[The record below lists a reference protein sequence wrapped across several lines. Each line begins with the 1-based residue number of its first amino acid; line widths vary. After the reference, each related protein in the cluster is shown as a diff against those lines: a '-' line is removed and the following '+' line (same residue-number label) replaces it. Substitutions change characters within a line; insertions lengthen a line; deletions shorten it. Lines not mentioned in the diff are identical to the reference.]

1 MRVYEIAKE
10 VGIPAKDLI
19 AKIRALGLEVNNHM
33 SSLDADGV
41 ARIKRSLE
49 KEKQSVAQPQQTQR
63 LATGG
68 AVLRRRS
75 SGEKAPDSGD
85 DRSAEREPVRAR
97 EPERTA
103 PPPSHAAP
111 GTVIRRRAPDEM
123 PVSHSPGSQA
133 SHASSAPAGSSSS
146 VTAPPPRPVVR
157 APEPPAA
164 SSVEPSQHAEARP
177 ADRPDRDSIE
187 QRPEPR
193 PEHRAE
199 AQPAAPAAHAEE
211 PDRTDRTDR
220 SNRPAESPASVESR
234 SNERPPEAGERG
246 ERVERA
252 ERPEREPQRQE
263 HVEQAARAEHVE
275 RAPERTPDRA
285 PERPAAAPA
294 QTERQPERPADRAAA
309 TTSDRAPDRTPDR
322 TSVRPTEQRVER
334 TGDRSHDRPAQS
346 ERPAHPERPAQY
358 DRPAH
363 PERPAQYDRPAQ
375 PAAARPSDRPT
386 GDSGRRPDRVEPPMS
401 AHGDRPRSRVIVAG
415 PQVVGRGGEQGQAQ
429 TARAPERSPG
439 PPPSTPLPPRLVSP
453 REVRQPQIEHKRP
466 VEPTGDARSHFER
479 ELERA
484 RARTAE
490 REPSRDEPGVRSGP
504 APVENGEAL
513 AASQASPPVRNP
525 SRPAV
530 GTVISLPP
538 RIKITERTPATGRP
552 APGPQPVNPIRGR
565 YAQQQQQRGGPRG
578 PGGRPGPHNDFG
590 RKKLPLGKKGK
601 QTTITTPAEHKRV
614 IRIEDSITVAD
625 LARGMGI
632 KSPEVLKKLWGMG
645 MTGVNINAA
654 IDFDTAQLLASEF
667 GYEVQNVAFKEEDV
681 FAQKPDDNEQMTPRS
696 PVVTVMGHVDHGK
709 TTLLDSIRKA
719 RVAAGEAGGITQHVA
734 AYKVAAPGHGDIV
747 FLDTPG
753 HEAFTEMRARG
764 AQATDIVV
772 LVVAANDGVMP
783 QTLEALAHAKDAG
796 VKIIVAVNKIDMPD
810 AAPDRVRQQLAD
822 HGLIPE
828 EWGGDTIYANV
839 SALRG
844 EGIDNLLAQ
853 IAATAD
859 FLELRAN
866 PDKPASGLVIEA
878 RLDRN
883 RGPMATILIQE
894 GTLKVGDMLVA
905 GRTFGKVRAML
916 DDRGNSLDEA
926 GPSTPI
932 EVLGLDGVPEA
943 GDQVNAAEDD
953 KVAKQV
959 VEHRRQQERKRELG
973 SKQRFSLENMMER
986 NTEGAIKELK
996 VVLKAD
1002 VQGSAE
1008 ALKASLTKL
1017 STEKVK
1023 VNVIAAA
1030 VGGITESDVNL
1041 AKAGGAIIVG
1051 FHVRPAGSG
1060 KSAKHAE
1067 QEGVEIRLYDIIY
1080 DALDDVKAAM
1090 AGLLAPIK
1098 REVAMGKLQ
1107 VRDTFSIPKMGTVAG
1122 CMVTEG
1128 KITRKAHLRII
1139 RDAVQVYEGKVGS
1152 LRRFKDDVSEV
1163 QQGYECG
1170 VMVAGWNE
1178 IKQNDVIEAYE
1189 VIEEAAQL

>member
-10 VGIPAKDLI
+10 VGIPNKDLI

-33 SSLDADGV
+33 SSLDADDV
-41 ARIKRSLE
+41 ARIRRSLE

-63 LATGG
+63 LAPGG

-75 SGEKAPDSGD
+75 SGDKPSEAGGD
-85 DRSAEREPVRAR
+85 ERSTEREPVRT
-97 EPERTA
+97 RTSQPDHDRGA
-103 PPPSHAAP
+103 PSSGHPPAAPTVRRRVEEAPPGTPPPSTSPAA
-111 GTVIRRRAPDEM
+111 T
-123 PVSHSPGSQA
+123 A
-133 SHASSAPAGSSSS
+133 S
-146 VTAPPPRPVVR
+146 PRPVAVR
-157 APEPPAA
+157 APEPSARPPAPERT
-164 SSVEPSQHAEARP
+164 EPAHSPEARP
-177 ADRPDRDSIE
+177 PERLAP
-187 QRPEPR
+187 RPEPPAEPPAR
-193 PEHRAE
+193 P
-199 AQPAAPAAHAEE
+199 HAE
-211 PDRTDRTDR
+211 
-220 SNRPAESPASVESR
+220 RP
-234 SNERPPEAGERG
+234 ERPPEAQASPAAPTAPAAQDRPAERG
-246 ERVERA
+246 EPRSAPDVANVQRL
-252 ERPEREPQRQE
+252 EREQRTEAIE
-263 HVEQAARAEHVE
+263 HVARAEQSAPVRPTPVERPPERPPE
-275 RAPERTPDRA
+275 RAPEPAAARSSEPAVVRPADRLPERSAPERANDRA
-285 PERPAAAPA
+285 PERAN
-294 QTERQPERPADRAAA
+294 
-309 TTSDRAPDRTPDR
+309 DRAPERANDRAP
-322 TSVRPTEQRVER
+322 ER
-334 TGDRSHDRPAQS
+334 TGDRSADRPQPRPVDRGPDRPSHPVTA
-346 ERPAHPERPAQY
+346 RPA
-358 DRPAH
+358 DRS
-363 PERPAQYDRPAQ
+363 DR
-375 PAAARPSDRPT
+375 SDRPSG
-386 GDSGRRPDRVEPPMS
+386 GDVGRRPDRPSDRNDQAM
-401 AHGDRPRSRVIVAG
+401 AAQGDRPRSRVIVAG
-415 PQVVGRGGEQGQAQ
+415 PQVVGGRGGEQVQAQ
-429 TARAPERSPG
+429 AARAPERAPG
-439 PPPSTPLPPRLVSP
+439 PPPSTPLPPRVVSP
-453 REVRQPQIEHKRP
+453 REARQPQIEHKRP
-466 VEPTGDARSHFER
+466 TEQPGDARSRFEL

-490 REPSRDEPGVRSGP
+490 REPSRGDEAVA
-504 APVENGEAL
+504 APVENGD
-513 AASQASPPVRNP
+513 SQAPPPRDP

-538 RIKITERTPATGRP
+538 RIKITERATATGRP

-565 YAQQQQQRGGPRG
+565 FAQQQQQRGGPRG

-625 LARGMGI
+625 LARNMGI
-632 KSPEVLKKLWGMG
+632 KAPEVLKKLWGMG

-654 IDFDTAQLLASEF
+654 IDFDTAQILASEF
-667 GYEVQNVAFKEEDV
+667 AYEVQNVAFKEEDV
-681 FAQKPDDNEQMTPRS
+681 FAQKVDDTEHMTPRS

-822 HGLIPE
+822 RGLIPE

-844 EGIDNLLAQ
+844 EGIENLLAQ
-853 IAATAD
+853 ISATAD

-866 PDKPASGLVIEA
+866 PDKPAAGLVIEA

-894 GTLKVGDMLVA
+894 GTLKVGDMVVA

-916 DDRGNSLDEA
+916 DDRGNSLEEA

-986 NTEGAIKELK
+986 NSEGAIKELK

-1008 ALKASLTKL
+1008 AIKTSLTKL

-1051 FHVRPAGSG
+1051 FHVRPAG
-1060 KSAKHAE
+1060 KSSKHAE

-1122 CMVTEG
+1122 CMVTDG